1 MDLRRLV
8 QLFEVD
14 SITIRYE
21 SGCPQAYRYETC
33 ENCMKDVGLTLFR
46 GKLWYN
52 IWKQSPQCLCTT
64 VTAMFCLCH

>member
-1 MDLRRLV
+1 MQLHSYLHHFVLLSGEGEMDLRWLV

-33 ENCMKDVGLTLFR
+33 ENCMKDV
-46 GKLWYN
+46 
-52 IWKQSPQCLCTT
+52 
-64 VTAMFCLCH
+64 